1 MGKVI
6 VLGATGTLGLPM
18 CRFLKENGYDVLAV
32 GHSSNGEELF
42 SKLGIECTKIDIADK
57 STFSVLTTT
66 DVDCV
71 IDFAGCLPAMM
82 KADDSNTLYADTI
95 VRATINVLDYMRSVG
110 CKKIIF
116 PQSVYDTN
124 YLFGTATPI
133 SADAERRNPFHGDH
147 AIYVICKNAA
157 IDIIKYYENTYG
169 IQGIVLRLPGV
180 FQYHPKP
187 YILIDGKKRIKLERV
202 WIEKAKVGE
211 TLEIWGD
218 CKRVL
223 ESVCIEDFLQIIQK
237 SVDSKTASGI
247 YNVGSGGTSL
257 EDRVLAIRDVF
268 GEAGHLS
275 EVVYYPEK
283 ADCTQYVLDIEKTK
297 KDLGYVP
304 QYNWRKYL
312 ENLKWHMENQP
323 NKDIWGSFD
332 DYYDLLR
339 GIKSDSDR
347 FDK

>member
-116 PQSVYDTN
+116 PQSVY
-124 YLFGTATPI
+124 
-133 SADAERRNPFHGDH
+133 ERRNPFHGDH